1 MRKGFTLIEVSV
13 VLVIMALI
21 VATVI
26 GGRSL
31 SEAAKIQRIITDARE
46 HIMSTNIFK
55 LEFGYF
61 PGDFLHGFD
70 TFANGS
76 NGICG
81 DNSTNHSGCNGDGN
95 GLYYQPEGIL
105 AWTHLQLA
113 EIADYRLPLYS
124 TPGTGSRYYRPSP
137 ADQYQTWTKNH
148 YNVPQWNDGTINDGW
163 MFVSNQFTNDSQWY
177 GKNGNW
183 LQLGS
188 YSGGPANGWFDL
200 VGAALTIH
208 QASAI
213 DKKID
218 DGDPVTGE
226 VTALSAGSFKDVNP
240 VSPTCITGGPI
251 IMSYSERHLPATYP
265 PNEFL
270 YNYNESNEVACVLHF
285 YMGDRH

>member
-148 YNVPQWNDGTINDGW
+148 YNVPQWNDAPLMMVGCLSVTSLPTIP
-163 MFVSNQFTNDSQWY
+163 
-177 GKNGNW
+177 NGM
-183 LQLGS
+183 
-188 YSGGPANGWFDL
+188 A
-200 VGAALTIH
+200 
-208 QASAI
+208 
-213 DKKID
+213 KM
-218 DGDPVTGE
+218 VTGCNLVPILE
-226 VTALSAGSFKDVNP
+226 GQPMAGLIWLEQHLLS
-240 VSPTCITGGPI
+240 I
-251 IMSYSERHLPATYP
+251 RLPP
-265 PNEFL
+265 
-270 YNYNESNEVACVLHF
+270 SIKK
-285 YMGDRH
+285 